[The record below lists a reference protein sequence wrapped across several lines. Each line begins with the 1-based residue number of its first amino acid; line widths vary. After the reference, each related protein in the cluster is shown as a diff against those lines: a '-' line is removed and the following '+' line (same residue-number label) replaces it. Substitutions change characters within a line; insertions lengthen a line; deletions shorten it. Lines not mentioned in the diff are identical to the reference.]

1 MNKDNKNTELNDT
14 DKKLHISD
22 VMRLLSNDVCYE
34 ASEIQATRLGN
45 NMELVRDSVRATNF
59 EKGFLYARKLL
70 LDALNNNA

>member
-1 MNKDNKNTELNDT
+1 MDKDNKNTEVNDT

-22 VMRLLSNDVCYE
+22 VMRLLSNDVCHE

-59 EKGFLYARKLL
+59 EKGFFYARKLL